1 MIALVFKR
9 IDGIGRE
16 VNSDHRRLRVNSEPV
31 LPQKNPIFN
40 RSQYIFWPAATEAY
54 VGLGRGAIIVNTTA
68 RPTGEGH
75 PFGYFPQSFIEQ
87 YEYADIKRMVRD
99 YDPDNELVVVVL
111 KPEDH
116 ISTYRVQPQPRQ
128 C

>member
-1 MIALVFKR
+1 MTLENGPIPDWALQERQYDMEWIK
-9 IDGIGRE
+9 E
-16 VNSDHRRLRVNSEPV
+16 NL
-31 LPQKNPIFN
+31 
-40 RSQYIFWPAATEAY
+40 YIFWPVATEAY
-54 VGLGRGAIIVNTTA
+54 VGLGRGAIIVDTTS

-87 YEYADIKRMVRD
+87 YEYDDIKRMVRD

-116 ISTYRVQPQPRQ
+116 ISTYRVQPYPRPR
-128 C
+128 